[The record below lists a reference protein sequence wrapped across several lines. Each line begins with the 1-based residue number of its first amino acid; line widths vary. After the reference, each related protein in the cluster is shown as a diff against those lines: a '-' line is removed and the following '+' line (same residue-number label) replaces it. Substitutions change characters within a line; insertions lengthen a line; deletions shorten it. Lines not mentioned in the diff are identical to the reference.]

1 MCLLGRLHLLFY
13 WFSFHISFSASRRL
27 CCASVMKVEGQLF
40 PPSRLAFEQFF
51 FWFFYPAW
59 HHEIDSTREKIPSYC
74 PSISVLEN
82 TTVATFLEIS
92 EPFFFCASLLFVIC
106 WLPSFLAV
114 PLFSIPLIEF
124 LMLLLKENLTSFSWM
139 RKFKVWM
146 AK

>member
-1 MCLLGRLHLLFY
+1 
-13 WFSFHISFSASRRL
+13 
-27 CCASVMKVEGQLF
+27 MKVEGQLF

-92 EPFFFCASLLFVIC
+92 EPLFFCASLLFVIC

-124 LMLLLKENLTSFSWM
+124 LMLLLKENLTSFS
-139 RKFKVWM
+139 
-146 AK
+146 